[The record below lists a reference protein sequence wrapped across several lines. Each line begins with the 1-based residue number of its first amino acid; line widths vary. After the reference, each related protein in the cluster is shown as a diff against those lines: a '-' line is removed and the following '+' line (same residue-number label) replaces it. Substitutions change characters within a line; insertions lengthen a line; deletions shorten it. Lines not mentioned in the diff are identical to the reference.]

1 MELAGRSALV
11 TGSTSG
17 IGRETAKQ
25 LAKAGAEV
33 IVAGRNAERG
43 AETVAAIEADG
54 GKARFVAVDM
64 TDLDS
69 VRRLAEEA
77 ADVDILVNNAGIF
90 DFAPTG
96 EQGAASYEE
105 MFRVNVRAPYFLTA
119 AIAPRMAARGDG
131 SIINISTMAA
141 TIALPGSS
149 VYSATK
155 AALNS
160 LTRTWAAE
168 FGPAGVRVNTVAPGP
183 TLTEGA
189 PLEMAETLGRTTL
202 LGRYASTEEIA
213 RAIVFLASPQAAY
226 ITGANVPVDGGRTAA

>member
-1 MELAGRSALV
+1 MDLAGRSALV

-33 IVAGRNAERG
+33 IVSGRNAERG

-54 GKARFVAVDM
+54 GKARFVAADM
-64 TDLDS
+64 ADLES

-77 ADVDILVNNAGIF
+77 GDVDILVNNAGVF
-90 DFAPTG
+90 EFAPTA
-96 EQGAASYEE
+96 EQQVASYDE
-105 MFRVNVRAPYFLTA
+105 MFQVNVRAPYFLTA

-141 TIALPGSS
+141 SIALPGSS
-149 VYSATK
+149 VYSASK

-183 TLTEGA
+183 TRTESA
-189 PLEMAETLGRTTL
+189 PPAMVGPLGETTL
-202 LGRYASTEEIA
+202 LGRSASTEEIA
-213 RAIVFLASPQAAY
+213 HAIVFLASPRATY
-226 ITGANVPVDGGRTAA
+226 ITGATVPVDGGRTAA

>member
-33 IVAGRNAERG
+33 IVTGRNAERG

>member
-77 ADVDILVNNAGIF
+77 ADVDVLVNNAGIF

-96 EQGAASYEE
+96 EQEAASYEE

-183 TLTEGA
+183 TLTESA